1 MKAIREFCIKW
12 EAPIVLCILV
22 IIATAILC
30 FITKNTSEPLL
41 NNDYYS
47 QEAFLRYDVRQLN
60 PHSAEFREK
69 LYSLFELWNKILQ
82 EDKTN
87 LIMTVE
93 SLKRNVSIWVGL
105 IAAICTILPIALTI
119 NVNEQFK
126 ELVKEKDRATTQ
138 LERLKVD
145 MDFLNVAPKLR
156 VTAEIQEF
164 EGQEIVYLSNPKMME
179 RLLNSICEQL
189 NNCQRK
195 YMQFMETDKNFK
207 FAIED
212 SDIILSFNMMRK
224 LLQNYEVTFEGHY
237 LVRSQLI
244 QDQLKKHISA
254 CVTNDSMD
262 KLKEIQELVRYAQK
276 VRDLFGEQFESKNR
290 CQ

>member
-1 MKAIREFCIKW
+1 M
-12 EAPIVLCILV
+12 LCILV

-138 LERLKVD
+138 FERLKVD

>member
-138 LERLKVD
+138 FERLKVD

-262 KLKEIQELVRYAQK
+262 KLK
-276 VRDLFGEQFESKNR
+276 D
-290 CQ
+290 

>member
-119 NVNEQFK
+119 C
-126 ELVKEKDRATTQ
+126 
-138 LERLKVD
+138 
-145 MDFLNVAPKLR
+145 
-156 VTAEIQEF
+156 I
-164 EGQEIVYLSNPKMME
+164 Y
-179 RLLNSICEQL
+179 
-189 NNCQRK
+189 
-195 YMQFMETDKNFK
+195 
-207 FAIED
+207 
-212 SDIILSFNMMRK
+212 
-224 LLQNYEVTFEGHY
+224 
-237 LVRSQLI
+237 
-244 QDQLKKHISA
+244 
-254 CVTNDSMD
+254 
-262 KLKEIQELVRYAQK
+262 
-276 VRDLFGEQFESKNR
+276 
-290 CQ
+290 

>member
-138 LERLKVD
+138 FERLKVD